1 LYYITIEYIFHQIT
15 LLGELSM
22 KYVSVGR
29 MLILGLVFMLLSA
42 SIAVAQD
49 VVELTATAVG
59 VGPTAVALQA
69 VVDQWNSDHP
79 EIQVRVEARADDA
92 TWQAAAPSTE
102 FADSGGPDLSWW
114 WCTRAQ
120 SWRDMS
126 AAGMLAPLDDIYE
139 SEGWFDAFPQGTIDY
154 FTDPIDQ
161 HLYGVQIDTV
171 WTPII
176 YYNHDIFDEL
186 GLSEPTTWDEFYAV
200 ADALSEA
207 GYIPLSAVYD
217 MQLQNHLPQ
226 ALMLRSWTQDEYN
239 AFSQNWSGS
248 ADPATFEY
256 RWTDPNSVRIF
267 QTIADMRDHNV
278 WGEGFQALTDYNQ
291 AISLFTSQ
299 AAAMYVMGV
308 WEAGTS
314 MADLDFGLD
323 WFFYPS
329 IEGQEPLGIVGSW
342 PANCYIVFQD
352 RPHVEE
358 AKQFLA
364 YLISPDGMQIYMEA
378 GGLPP
383 GRTDLPE
390 DLLGTALHPNTT
402 MIAGEVAEMGSVPLW
417 EAYVTPELFQGI
429 REHIDLMLSGLET
442 PEEVAAAVEELN
454 VESRES
460 N

>member
-1 LYYITIEYIFHQIT
+1 MKNIPQIK
-15 LLGELSM
+15 LLFVVIAAALLFT
-22 KYVSVGR
+22 SVA
-29 MLILGLVFMLLSA
+29 F
-42 SIAVAQD
+42 AQD
-49 VVELTATAVG
+49 VIELTATAVG
-59 VGPTAVALQA
+59 VGTTSQALQA
-69 VVDQWNSDHP
+69 VADQWNADHP
-79 EIQVRVEARADDA
+79 DIQVRVEARPDDV

-102 FADSGGPDLSWW
+102 FADSNGPDLSWW

-126 AAGMLAPLDDIYE
+126 ASGMLAPLDDLYE
-139 SEGWFDAFPQGTIDY
+139 SEGWYDAFPQGTVDY
-154 FTDPIDQ
+154 FTDPLDG

-176 YYNHDIFDEL
+176 YYNRDIFDEL
-186 GLSEPTTWDEFYAV
+186 GLEEPTTWDEFYAV
-200 ADALSEA
+200 TDALTEA

-226 ALMLRSWTQDEYN
+226 ALMLRSWTQEEYN

-248 ADPATFEY
+248 ADPATFEF
-256 RWTDPNSVRIF
+256 RWTDPNSLRIF
-267 QTIADMRDHNV
+267 QIIKEMADHNV

-308 WEAGTS
+308 WEAGAS
-314 MADLDFGLD
+314 MANVDFGLD
-323 WFFYPS
+323 WFYYPP
-329 IEGQEPLGIVGSW
+329 IDGQEPLGVVGSW

-358 AKQFLA
+358 SKQFVA
-364 YLISPDGMQIYMEA
+364 YLLSPEGMQIYMEA

-383 GRTDLPE
+383 GRSDLSE
-390 DLLGTALHPNTT
+390 EVLGSVLSENTT
-402 MIAGEVAEMGSVPLW
+402 AITTEIAELGSQPLW

-429 REHIDLMLSGLET
+429 REHIDLMLAGAET
-442 PEEVAAAVEELN
+442 PEEVAAAIEELN
-454 VESRES
+454 VESRE
-460 N
+460 NN